1 MAILKR
7 SAVCKHCHN
16 KFSTLAQ
23 DFEMMSVRLPG
34 QLKISGNTCID
45 VEFLADLCIQI

>member
-1 MAILKR
+1 MTIPKC
-7 SAVCKHCHN
+7 SAVCKYCHD

-23 DFEMMSVRLPG
+23 DFEMISVRLPG
-34 QLKISGNTCID
+34 PLKISGNTCID